1 MAASSRRRS
10 FGENCR
16 SLNPQNLYNNLR
28 DLTSKRGGNF
38 VAPLFL
44 SDSPFKPLQTAK
56 LPLKPRFERDKIHL
70 LQRKT
75 RKSLSADNS
84 PIHE

>member
-1 MAASSRRRS
+1 
-10 FGENCR
+10 
-16 SLNPQNLYNNLR
+16 
-28 DLTSKRGGNF
+28 
-38 VAPLFL
+38 
-44 SDSPFKPLQTAK
+44 
-56 LPLKPRFERDKIHL
+56 LKACCERDKIHL